1 MTRTIILFASLFF
14 VALTS
19 GGAFVVCLAYNPSG
33 MSAAFYVET
42 MQHAIGVMAPLAVV
56 LNLGLFFTIVS
67 AVLARH
73 DRLSFYLLIAS
84 SICIMAAVLVT
95 VFGNWPINNQII
107 TWSINSPPS
116 NWTELRD
123 QWWRFHVARAVIVIA
138 ALSFQIL
145 ASLLRRN
152 VSKQGPMKSQ

>member
-1 MTRTIILFASLFF
+1 MPSLQPLWY
-14 VALTS
+14 VS
-19 GGAFVVCLAYNPSG
+19 G
-33 MSAAFYVET
+33 FYVET

>member
-1 MTRTIILFASLFF
+1 
-14 VALTS
+14 
-19 GGAFVVCLAYNPSG
+19 